1 MKMQARAYSPQ
12 ETVIEPGSIAKQ
24 MYIVVSGLASRQGV
38 LFTKDSFF
46 GDDFILTDARRLY
59 HVIAVQF
66 LDVFEIQRE
75 DLMDILESG
84 EFPRIQKN
92 VSFAKMRLAFTRRL
106 LAFIID
112 LCDRDK
118 SYTLPASYMQ
128 QGKTPTIEYQ
138 NPTPAL
144 GSEAELAAK
153 VHEDLDKTIVEMQKL
168 PAAHKAM
175 LVAKLS
181 GVISNLSKDVEVFV
195 GAQKPRRRRLSGME
209 LDDMTQALQTS
220 TI

>member
-1 MKMQARAYSPQ
+1 MRMQARTYSPQ

-38 LFTKDSFF
+38 LFTKDRFF

-66 LDVFEIQRE
+66 LDVFEIKRE
-75 DLMDILESG
+75 DLMDILGSG

-92 VSFAKMRLAFTRRL
+92 VTFAKMRLAFTRRL
-106 LAFIID
+106 QAFIID

-118 SYTLPASYMQ
+118 SYKLPASYMQ
-128 QGKTPTIEYQ
+128 QSATPSIEYQ
-138 NPTPAL
+138 NPTPTL

-153 VHEDLDKTIVEMQKL
+153 VHEDLDKTIVEMEKL

-181 GVISNLSKDVEVFV
+181 GVISNLSKGVAEFV

>member
-12 ETVIEPGSIAKQ
+12 ETVIEPGSLANQ
-24 MYIVVSGLASRQGV
+24 MYIVESGLASRQGV
-38 LFTKDSFF
+38 LYTKDCFF
-46 GDDFILTDARRLY
+46 GEDFILTEARRLY

-84 EFPRIQKN
+84 DFPHIQKN
-92 VSFAKMRLAFTRRL
+92 VTFAKMRLAFTRRMQ
-106 LAFIID
+106 AFIID

-128 QGKTPTIEYQ
+128 QRKTPTIEYK
-138 NPTPAL
+138 NPTPAV
-144 GSEAELAAK
+144 GSEVELASK
-153 VHEDLDKTIVEMQKL
+153 VHEDLDNTIVEMQKL
-168 PAAHKAM
+168 PAAQKAV

-181 GVISNLSKDVEVFV
+181 GVLSDLSRDVQLFV

-209 LDDMTQALQTS
+209 LDQMTQILQQDQV
-220 TI
+220 